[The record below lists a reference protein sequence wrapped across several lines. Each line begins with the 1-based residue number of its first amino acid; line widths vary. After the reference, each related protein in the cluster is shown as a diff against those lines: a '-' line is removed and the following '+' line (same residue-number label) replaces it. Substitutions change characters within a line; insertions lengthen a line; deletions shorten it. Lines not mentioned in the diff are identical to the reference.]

1 MRNAFIVTF
10 IFLIGS
16 ALAQTAVTNNQSKQN
31 DYRNKN
37 RISTL
42 IGHQISFYLNHSQI
56 DSHSKMFFKGELA
69 ISNNAIT
76 YGILD
81 SVLTKNEE
89 TRPFY
94 FFIFNQ
100 IVDLTN
106 EKMLDL
112 VSNKCLEFVEKYP
125 CEYFTAFNEQDIDIN
140 VVKWTTFIG
149 QALKDKNRFATF
161 RSVVDA
167 KINGSCSGI
176 QDLWKSFRTEVRM
189 CLIQ

>member
-1 MRNAFIVTF
+1 MRNTF
-10 IFLIGS
+10 LVIFSFLIGS
-16 ALAQTAVTNNQSKQN
+16 ALAQTTATNSQSKQS
-31 DYRNKN
+31 DFRNKN
-37 RISTL
+37 RISML
-42 IGHQISFYLNHSQI
+42 SCHQISFYLNHPQI

-76 YGILD
+76 YGIID

-100 IVDLTN
+100 IVDLSD
-106 EKMLDL
+106 ERMLDL
-112 VSNKCLEFVEKYP
+112 VSNKCLEFVETYP
-125 CEYFTAFNEQDIDIN
+125 CDYFTVFNGQDIDIN

-149 QALKDKNRFATF
+149 QALKDKNRFAIF

-176 QDLWKSFRTEVRM
+176 QDLWKSFKTEVRM

>member
-1 MRNAFIVTF
+1 MRNAFVVIF
-10 IFLIGS
+10 IFLIGN
-16 ALAQTAVTNNQSKQN
+16 ALAQTAATKNQSKQN

-42 IGHQISFYLNHSQI
+42 VGHQVSFYLNHPQI

-100 IVDLTN
+100 IVDLSD
-106 EKMLDL
+106 EKMLNL
-112 VSNKCLEFVEKYP
+112 VSSKCLEFVETYP

-161 RSVVDA
+161 RSVVDT

>member
-1 MRNAFIVTF
+1 MRNTF
-10 IFLIGS
+10 LVMFSFLIGS
-16 ALAQTAVTNNQSKQN
+16 ALAQTSAMNSQPKQS

-37 RISTL
+37 RISML
-42 IGHQISFYLNHSQI
+42 FGHQISFYLNHPQI
-56 DSHSKMFFKGELA
+56 DSQSKMFFKGELA

-76 YGILD
+76 YGIID

-100 IVDLTN
+100 IVDLSD

-112 VSNKCLEFVEKYP
+112 VSNKCLEFVEMYP
-125 CEYFTAFNEQDIDIN
+125 CDYFTAFNGQDIDIN

-149 QALKDKNRFATF
+149 QELKDKNRFAIF

-176 QDLWKSFRTEVRM
+176 QDLWKSFKTEVRM

>member
-1 MRNAFIVTF
+1 MRNTF
-10 IFLIGS
+10 LVIFSFLIGS
-16 ALAQTAVTNNQSKQN
+16 ALAQTSAMNSQLKQS
-31 DYRNKN
+31 DYRNRN
-37 RISTL
+37 RISML
-42 IGHQISFYLNHSQI
+42 AGHQINFYLNHPQI
-56 DSHSKMFFKGELA
+56 DSHSKLFFKGELA
-69 ISNNAIT
+69 ISNNAIS
-76 YGILD
+76 YGIID

-100 IVDLTN
+100 IVDLSD

-112 VSNKCLEFVEKYP
+112 VSNKCLEFVETYP
-125 CEYFTAFNEQDIDIN
+125 CEYFTAFNGQDIDIN

-149 QALKDKNRFATF
+149 QALKDKNSFAIF